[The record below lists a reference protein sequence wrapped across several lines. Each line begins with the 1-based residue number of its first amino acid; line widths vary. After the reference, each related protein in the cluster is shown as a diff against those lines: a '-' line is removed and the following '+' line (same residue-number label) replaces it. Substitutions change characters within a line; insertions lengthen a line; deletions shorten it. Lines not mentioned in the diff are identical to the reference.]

1 MTSARAGLDSCVCGR
16 GRAICADSKLI
27 PCWLVGDRSV
37 VTAEKFISYIVSRLA
52 HRVQLTTG
60 SHRAHLTAVDNAFG
74 SEIGYAMLHKLHG
87 AEPSGGETRYSP
99 AQYSR
104 ARKAKIM
111 GNPDPVHVPTSY
123 AKRMN
128 LQIRMGMQVFT
139 LLTNAG
145 FKRIENNGQALEL

>member
-1 MTSARAGLDSCVCGR
+1 MKGPATCPASASNATKYGRSVLRTIRTCMTSARAGLDSCVCGR

-74 SEIGYAMLHKLHG
+74 SEI
-87 AEPSGGETRYSP
+87 
-99 AQYSR
+99 
-104 ARKAKIM
+104 
-111 GNPDPVHVPTSY
+111 
-123 AKRMN
+123 
-128 LQIRMGMQVFT
+128 
-139 LLTNAG
+139 
-145 FKRIENNGQALEL
+145 